1 MFIRAF
7 FFVLGWGG
15 EQFGAGSSFIPS
27 EPSMLQFLGVLSANL
42 FYFFSSAHIPK
53 SFLPLLAVV
62 FLFFLHRICILE
74 GIYVSCSLLMYSL
87 WPLLLPLFMQTKSL
101 GGGSGEK
108 EQRIGCMCKL
118 WMEQMGFMK
127 ITVGRINRTDDSRC
141 QSIHANTF

>member
-1 MFIRAF
+1 MFIRA

-15 EQFGAGSSFIPS
+15 EQFGAGSSFTPS
-27 EPSMLQFLGVLSANL
+27 ESYMLQIVGVLSANQS
-42 FYFFSSAHIPK
+42 FFSSAHIPK
-53 SFLPLLAVV
+53 SFFLSWQ
-62 FLFFLHRICILE
+62 LFFCFSYTEYAFWKEYMSLWVFWCILYYPFFCHCLCKPE
-74 GIYVSCSLLMYSL
+74 
-87 WPLLLPLFMQTKSL
+87 L
-101 GGGSGEK
+101 GGCGEK